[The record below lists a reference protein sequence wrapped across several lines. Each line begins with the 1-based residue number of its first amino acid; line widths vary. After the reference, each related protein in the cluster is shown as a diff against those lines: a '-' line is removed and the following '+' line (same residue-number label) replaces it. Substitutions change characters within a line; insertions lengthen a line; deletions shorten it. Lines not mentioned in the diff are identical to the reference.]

1 MKEQSIMDGERE
13 KLIFNGSNVSYSA
26 ISGSSN
32 QRMGYSNSRNKSTTL
47 LPAANTGDM
56 YVKDTSTKALM
67 RKRVRSEADLLP
79 SRRVNRLNHE
89 WRRKLYVAL
98 PFTATFGM
106 TSKEQR
112 VKRSVSMDN
121 SHMLDGEV
129 LPQVIASMD
138 AYESAL
144 TLPLLA
150 AVVLSM
156 ISQFLVGYNT
166 SVMNAPQNVV
176 FPQHTTIEWSLAV
189 SAFAIGGPFGAFFG
203 GKLANVHGRKGAL
216 LLNAW
221 VFLVGGLIMTLAQ
234 SIYWLI
240 PGRFVVG
247 FASGVSSVVVPIYL
261 GEIAPPTL
269 RGTLGTCT
277 QFAMVIG
284 ILVSSLIAFPLA
296 TESCWRYLF
305 LVTPALCVAQLLSAP
320 FVVESPRWLLSKETE
335 ADEIDKDIKPTYTPK
350 NPFDPQPT
358 DDSKTPPN
366 SHSHPPTP
374 YLKGGAREVIR
385 KLRGY
390 RLDEEVDEE
399 VRSRSV
405 QELVVEEEEEV
416 RYVPPPR
423 SGGLSTCAD
432 QKVDI
437 RFTPRVFPTPMRE
450 SKAAE
455 EEDWVAKNR
464 RHLKN
469 HGVLGKSNGANVTE
483 EDPVWLKAKGD
494 DFFRAGDMR
503 SALNA
508 YSAALDADPRML
520 ACLANR
526 SVCQLR
532 CGAAHECRL
541 DCSAALLQIESEGA
555 QGGSKEA
562 NVARHGVV
570 EVKLLM
576 RRGTACCQLGAF
588 TEALTDFHQ
597 ALSKFQHL
605 SGQQCSSV
613 PGVSIES
620 LGADIARLKIM
631 VDAEGL
637 KKQGDALF
645 AENTAEAMK
654 KYTAALALVP
664 VHVGCLSNRAA
675 LRMALQDFEGC
686 CEDCGLAVALL
697 QSDAEGRMDT
707 GKVLSIGGGEGVLQP
722 GDLRPML
729 STVLPPPGSA
739 KRTQWTVKTLLRRG
753 VALAQ
758 LQRLDESASDYA
770 RASALDPSNEAIR
783 ADLTKICSLRDQ
795 RATGS
800 MNTGTVAQEI
810 Q

>member
-1 MKEQSIMDGERE
+1 MPIAASYTWSEKKESI
-13 KLIFNGSNVSYSA
+13 K
-26 ISGSSN
+26 
-32 QRMGYSNSRNKSTTL
+32 
-47 LPAANTGDM
+47 
-56 YVKDTSTKALM
+56 
-67 RKRVRSEADLLP
+67 
-79 SRRVNRLNHE
+79 
-89 WRRKLYVAL
+89 
-98 PFTATFGM
+98 
-106 TSKEQR
+106 
-112 VKRSVSMDN
+112 
-121 SHMLDGEV
+121 V
-129 LPQVIASMD
+129 LV
-138 AYESAL
+138 
-144 TLPLLA
+144 PLK
-150 AVVLSM
+150 
-156 ISQFLVGYNT
+156 G
-166 SVMNAPQNVV
+166 
-176 FPQHTTIEWSLAV
+176 V
-189 SAFAIGGPFGAFFG
+189 SASKAD
-203 GKLANVHGRKGAL
+203 
-216 LLNAW
+216 
-221 VFLVGGLIMTLAQ
+221 
-234 SIYWLI
+234 
-240 PGRFVVG
+240 
-247 FASGVSSVVVPIYL
+247 
-261 GEIAPPTL
+261 
-269 RGTLGTCT
+269 
-277 QFAMVIG
+277 
-284 ILVSSLIAFPLA
+284 ILVSSATLKVNFAPYLLDIVLLKEIDSVKHKASVKDGVLHITLCKKESGLWGSLQAEGDKETLLAAKAESLQQQEKLNQEMNVQRSDRRLADEKHALRKQMKLEETERGRMDTVKHEEKTAAEEEVYETFRQMQMEESQRAPGKGILHRDPAPSASASASASAAKKHVAFG
-296 TESCWRYLF
+296 
-305 LVTPALCVAQLLSAP
+305 TPPPAPSSVDQLLGADDIDDG
-320 FVVESPRWLLSKETE
+320 VVPPSP
-335 ADEIDKDIKPTYTPK
+335 
-350 NPFDPQPT
+350 PQSDVGEGGGGD
-358 DDSKTPPN
+358 DDSA
-366 SHSHPPTP
+366 
-374 YLKGGAREVIR
+374 GDIDIDIDA
-385 KLRGY
+385 
-390 RLDEEVDEE
+390 DEEVDEE